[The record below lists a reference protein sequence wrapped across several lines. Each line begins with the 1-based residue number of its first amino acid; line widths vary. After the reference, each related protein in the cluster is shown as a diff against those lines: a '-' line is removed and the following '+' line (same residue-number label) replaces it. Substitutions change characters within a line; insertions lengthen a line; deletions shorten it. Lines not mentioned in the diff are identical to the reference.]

1 MRVVVVYESMYG
13 NTRVIAEAIAGAFN
27 PAEVAVLPVAHAD
40 PDALKGAGL
49 LVVGAPTHAFGM
61 SRAKTRQAAADAARK
76 PGSGLA
82 LEPAA
87 LGRGVREWL
96 DSLSLVGGTAAAFDT
111 RIRVPFPSGHASR
124 GIGQAAAPPRLRTPD
139 KAAKASSSPR
149 TTCSAPARADRAR
162 RWGEQLAARVS
173 LDATR
178 TDQPS

>member
-40 PDALKGAGL
+40 TDALKGAGL

-124 GIGQAAAPPRLRTPD
+124 GIGKLLRHRGYELLTRPQSFFVTKD
-139 KAAKASSSPR
+139 NVLRPGE
-149 TTCSAPARADRAR
+149 ADRAR
-162 RWGEQLAARVS
+162 RWGERLAARVS
-173 LDATR
+173 LDPTR

>member
-124 GIGQAAAPPRLRTPD
+124 GIGKLLRHRGYELLTRPQSFFVTKD
-139 KAAKASSSPR
+139 NVLRPGE
-149 TTCSAPARADRAR
+149 ADRAR

-173 LDATR
+173 LAATR
-178 TDQPS
+178 TDQRS

>member
-124 GIGQAAAPPRLRTPD
+124 GIGKLLRHRGYELLTRPQSFFVTKD
-139 KAAKASSSPR
+139 NVLRPGE
-149 TTCSAPARADRAR
+149 ADRAR